1 MDSSE
6 TALVGGLLI
15 FFVVVI
21 LIALICGIIMIV
33 AKWKILTKAGEDG
46 WKAIIPV
53 YGDMVM
59 CKIAGVW
66 FWYPLV
72 VFGVSFLAGM
82 FTGASSSEG
91 TSAVSSIIELAGS
104 VVSIYYTVILS
115 LSLAKSFGKT
125 SGFGVGL
132 WLLGIVFYPMLA
144 FGKSEYAGALPINDP
159 IMGSVAAKSAEAPAA
174 PQVAP
179 VQGKV
184 CPDCG
189 NNNPADSTFC
199 QKCGKQL

>member
-6 TALVGGLLI
+6 TALVGGILI
-15 FFVVVI
+15 FVI
-21 LIALICGIIMIV
+21 IIALIAIICGIIMIV
-33 AKWKILTKAGEDG
+33 AKWKILEKGGEQG

-72 VFGVSFLAGM
+72 IFGISFITGM
-82 FTGASSSEG
+82 FSGASSEG
-91 TSAVSSIIELAGS
+91 SSAVGSIIELAGS

-115 LSLAKSFGKT
+115 FSLAKSFGKT
-125 SGFGVGL
+125 NGFGVGL
-132 WLLGIVFYPMLA
+132 WLLGIVFYPMLG
-144 FGKSEYAGALPINDP
+144 FGKSQYVGPLPINDP
-159 IMGSVAAKSAEAPAA
+159 IMGSVAANSAPATPAAQAA
-174 PQVAP
+174 PA
-179 VQGKV
+179 QGKI

-189 NNNPADSTFC
+189 NNNPADSAFC
-199 QKCGKQL
+199 QKCGKQI